1 MRVRRKDFSWAVSE
15 GVISEDQAEDVWQ
28 VLEVRNTLKC

>member
-1 MRVRRKDFSWAVSE
+1 MRVRKKDFTWAVSK
-15 GVISEDQAEDVWQ
+15 GVISEGQAEDLWQ